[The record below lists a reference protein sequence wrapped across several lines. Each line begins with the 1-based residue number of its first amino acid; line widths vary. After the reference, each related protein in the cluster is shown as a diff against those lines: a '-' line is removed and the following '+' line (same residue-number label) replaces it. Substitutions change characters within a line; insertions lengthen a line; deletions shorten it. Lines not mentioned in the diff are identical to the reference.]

1 MSGFTTTSPDHLIR
15 SQLWSAELK
24 EILEDE
30 LMGARYVRDISDFT
44 DGEVMNIPSIGQAE
58 VDNYVENEDVK
69 FRAMDTGN
77 FQFSITEYVSSATY
91 VTDKMKQDSIY
102 MAMITSTFVPKQA
115 RAIMQKYEQDVFAL
129 GNSQTISD
137 NNVINTAEHRFVATG
152 ASNAMAI
159 ADFPKALYAL
169 KKANV
174 PQNALTA
181 IVDPSVEYTINTLTQ
196 LTSVA
201 DNPMF
206 EGIVTSGI
214 GMGPRFIRNIYGFDT
229 YVSNYL
235 ADAPAAEVL
244 DTVNVGADGY
254 KVNLFFSAQSDILPF
269 IGSWRQSPRVESER
283 NMKKQRDEYV
293 TTARYGVA
301 LYRPENLV
309 CVLSNPAVVA

>member
-152 ASNAMAI
+152 TSDAVAI

-244 DTVNVGADGY
+244 DSTNVGALGY